1 MSYENRMYM
10 ILHPTSAL
18 VASQNS
24 PEQFAKHYTT
34 GPTRHYQGKVVF
46 AEIDIDFRNPFFQID
61 EAVAN
66 LVPHEDGRPK
76 ATKFISSYRVLEHMD
91 LQSIKSL
98 YLTSPEGQCLE
109 LKSAGR
115 DVKNGNEKSL
125 RIYAEVNPL
134 RMLVLSQY
142 NFEEFGRFITDPR
155 NPVGAPAFLYTELE
169 LDTGE
174 FLQEYEDNPFV
185 LPPIPGLHPSI
196 LRDAIGELANVSYK
210 SNKGLSLDSNFDRIS
225 YKLVKSG
232 FMFASRQDAIFFPMP
247 PLPEI
252 ERTNYK
258 FFKAL

>member
-1 MSYENRMYM
+1 MKYEKRMYM

-18 VASQNS
+18 VASQLE

-46 AEIDIDFRNPFFQID
+46 AEINIEFRNPFFEID
-61 EAVAN
+61 KAISN

-91 LQSIKSL
+91 LKSIICL
-98 YLTSPEGQCLE
+98 YLTSPEGQCLKLE
-109 LKSAGR
+109 SAEQKDSAG
-115 DVKNGNEKSL
+115 EKRL

-142 NFEEFGRFITDPR
+142 TFEDFGRFITDPH
-155 NPVGAPAFLYTELE
+155 NPVGAPAFLYAELE
-169 LDTGE
+169 LDTEE
-174 FLQEYEDNPFV
+174 FMREYEENPFV

-196 LRDAIGELANVSYK
+196 LRDAIEELNTTRYK

-232 FMFASRQDAIFFPMP
+232 FMFASRDGAIFFPMP
-247 PLPEI
+247 PLAEI
-252 ERTNYK
+252 ERRNYK
-258 FFKAL
+258 FFKAM

>member
-46 AEIDIDFRNPFFQID
+46 AEIDIDFRNTFFEID
-61 EAVAN
+61 EAIAN

-76 ATKFISSYRVLEHMD
+76 ATKFISSYRILEHMD
-91 LQSIKSL
+91 LKSIKSL
-98 YLTSPEGQCLE
+98 YLSSPEGQCLE

-115 DVKNGNEKSL
+115 DLKNGDKGL
-125 RIYAEVNPL
+125 KIYAEVNPL
-134 RMLVLSQY
+134 RMLVLSQFS
-142 NFEEFGRFITDPR
+142 FEEFGRFVTNPR

-169 LDTGE
+169 LDTEE
-174 FLQEYEDNPFV
+174 FLHEYEENPFV

-196 LRDAIGELANVSYK
+196 LRDAIEELNSASYK

-232 FMFASRQDAIFFPMP
+232 FMFASREEAIFFPMP
-247 PLPEI
+247 ALSEI

>member
-1 MSYENRMYM
+1 M

-18 VASQNS
+18 VASQTN

-46 AEIDIDFRNPFFQID
+46 AEIDTDFRDPFFEID
-61 EAVAN
+61 EAISN

-91 LQSIKSL
+91 LKRIKSL

-109 LKSAGR
+109 LQTAHR
-115 DVKNGNEKSL
+115 DAKNGEKSL
-125 RIYAEVNPL
+125 RIFAEVNPL

-142 NFEEFGRFITDPR
+142 NFEEFGRFVTDPG

-169 LDTGE
+169 LDTEE
-174 FLQEYEDNPFV
+174 FLQEYEENPFV

-196 LRDAIGELANVSYK
+196 LRDAIEELNTVNYK

-232 FMFASRQDAIFFPMP
+232 FMFASREEAIFFPMP
-247 PLPEI
+247 PLSEI

-258 FFKAL
+258 FFKAM